1 MLPAGSSQSLIIVS
15 GFRFIMFCMK
25 RIGVGFIFLAALL
38 MFFQTAYAQNNG
50 PLVMVMT
57 ADGPIMPPMREY
69 IKRGVEAA
77 ERRNAEALIIQ
88 LNTPGGDLLTT
99 LDIIAIIRASR
110 VPVVVY
116 VAPRNA
122 IAGSAGALIT
132 MAGHASAMAPETVI
146 GASTPISGSGGDL
159 NSDERAK
166 ATNASKAAIRA
177 IVAPRGKEALTL
189 AEAMIDEAKA
199 ATAKEALDA
208 HLVDFIVD
216 NVDDLLES
224 LNGFTVQ
231 VDNES
236 RTLHTANAQTEPL
249 DMSFIEQFL
258 LLLTD
263 PNIVFTLLSIG
274 TTALLIEI
282 SSPGGW
288 VAGFVGVVCLSLAT
302 YGLGILP
309 VNWFGIIFL
318 LTAFVLFILDIK
330 APTHGALTIA
340 GVAAFIVGALV
351 LFNSATVPQFQRVS
365 VPLVISFGV
374 FLGLVYFGILIFAL
388 RTIHVP
394 VQMGAESYVGK
405 TGMARSSID
414 EGGGQVQLGSELW
427 TADPVGESEKIGK
440 GDRVEVVDIKG
451 LRLKVRKIK

>member
-1 MLPAGSSQSLIIVS
+1 MKRPGFLLFLVAILILII
-15 GFRFIMFCMK
+15 
-25 RIGVGFIFLAALL
+25 
-38 MFFQTAYAQNNG
+38 QTVYAQSNA
-50 PLVMVMT
+50 PLAIVMT
-57 ADGPIMPPMREY
+57 ADGPIMPAMREY
-69 IKRGVEAA
+69 IKRGVETA
-77 ERRNAEALIIQ
+77 EQRNAEVLIIQ

-99 LDIIAIIRASR
+99 LDIIRIIRASR

-159 NSDERAK
+159 NADERAK
-166 ATNASKAAIRA
+166 AVNASKAAIRD
-177 IVAPRGKEALTL
+177 IVAPRGDGALKL

-236 RTLHTANAQTEPL
+236 RTLHTANAQTESL
-249 DMSFIEQFL
+249 DMNFIEKFL

-263 PNIVFTLLSIG
+263 PNIVFTLLSLG

-318 LTAFVLFILDIK
+318 ITAFVLFILDIK

-340 GVAAFIVGALV
+340 GVASFIVGALV
-351 LFNSATVPQFQRVS
+351 LFNSASVPQFQRVS
-365 VPLVISFGV
+365 VPLIISFGV
-374 FLGLVYFGILIFAL
+374 FLGLVFFGILMFAL

-394 VQMGAESYVGK
+394 VSMGPQSYVGK
-405 TGMARSSID
+405 IGIAKTSVD
-414 EGGGQVQLGSELW
+414 ETGGQVQLESELW
-427 TADPVGESEKIGK
+427 TAEPIPESEKIGK
-440 GDRVEVVDIKG
+440 GDRVEVVEVKG
-451 LRLKVRKIK
+451 LRLKVQKIK

>member
-1 MLPAGSSQSLIIVS
+1 
-15 GFRFIMFCMK
+15 MFLMK
-25 RIGVGFIFLAALL
+25 RIGLSFIFLAILLLSFQLAL
-38 MFFQTAYAQNNG
+38 AQNDQ
-50 PLVMVMT
+50 PLAIVMT
-57 ADGPIMPPMREY
+57 ADGPIMPPMLEY
-69 IKRGVEAA
+69 IKRGVETA
-77 ERRNAEALIIQ
+77 ERRNAEVLIIQ

-99 LDIIAIIRASR
+99 LDIIATMRASS

-122 IAGSAGALIT
+122 IAGSAGAMIT

-146 GASTPISGSGGDL
+146 GASSPISSSGQNLD
-159 NSDERAK
+159 SDARAK
-166 ATNASKAAIRA
+166 ATNAAKASIREF
-177 IVAPRGKEALTL
+177 VKPRGEKALAL
-189 AEAMIDEAKA
+189 ANSMIDEAKA
-199 ATAKEALDA
+199 ATANEALEV
-208 HLVDFIVD
+208 HLVDFVVD

-224 LNGFTVQ
+224 LDGFTVQ
-231 VDNES
+231 VNDQS
-236 RTLHTANAQTEPL
+236 RTLHTANAHIEPL
-249 DMSFIEQFL
+249 DMSFIEKFL

-288 VAGFVGVVCLSLAT
+288 VAGFVGVVCLALST

-330 APTHGALTIA
+330 APTHGALTTA
-340 GVAAFIVGALV
+340 GVASFIVGALV
-351 LFNSATVPQFQRVS
+351 LFNSASVPQFQRVS
-365 VPLVISFGV
+365 VPLVITFGV
-374 FLGLVYFGILIFAL
+374 FLGLVFFGILMFAL

-394 VQMGAESYVGK
+394 VRVGVESYVGK
-405 TGMARSSID
+405 TGTARSSID
-414 EGGGQVQLGSELW
+414 EAGGQVQMESELW
-427 TADPVGESEKIGK
+427 TAEPVPESEKISK
-440 GDRVEVVDIKG
+440 GDKVEVVGIRG